1 MPGPEEGYVSL
12 LQEGVAGGGGR
23 VTRRDASEVLRKGFL
38 DGGEK
43 SGSEM
48 KKATWEDMATD
59 WQLETE
65 RWVLEDK
72 RAGEMARKAFVSH
85 VRAYATH
92 VVKERGMFDVK
103 ALHLGHLAKAFALR
117 ERPGEFGRGSAGRG
131 GAGGGR
137 GGKKSLGQ
145 ARHGEKRNA
154 GAEADGDARRAVG
167 EAAVDAE
174 AVDGR
179 EAARKMRA
187 KMKEHMAAAGEFN
200 IG

>member
-23 VTRRDASEVLRKGFL
+23 VTRRNAEEVLRKGFL

-48 KKATWEDMATD
+48 KKANWEDMATD

-65 RWVLEDK
+65 RWVLED
-72 RAGEMARKAFVSH
+72 RRGGEMARKAFVSH

-92 VVKERGMFDVK
+92 VVKERAIFDVK

-117 ERPGEFGRGSAGRG
+117 ERPGEFGRGGAGRM
-131 GAGGGR
+131 GGR
-137 GGKKSLGQ
+137 GGKKSVGQ
-145 ARHGEKRNA
+145 ARSGEKRNA
-154 GAEADGDARRAVG
+154 GAEGDGNARRADGKVG
-167 EAAVDAE
+167 EDAE

-179 EAARKMRA
+179 EAARKMRV

>member
-1 MPGPEEGYVSL
+1 MPGAEEGYVSL
-12 LQEGVAGGGGR
+12 LQEGVAGGGGK
-23 VTRRDASEVLRKGFL
+23 VTRKDAEEVLRKGFSASL
-38 DGGEK
+38 DGSEK

-48 KKATWEDMATD
+48 KKASWEDAATD

-65 RWVLEDK
+65 RWVIEER

-117 ERPGEFGRGSAGRG
+117 ERPGEFGRGGV
-131 GAGGGR
+131 GGR
-137 GGKKSLGQ
+137 SGGGKKNLGH
-145 ARHGEKRNA
+145 AHHGDNRNA
-154 GAEADGDARRAVG
+154 GAEADGNARKAGGDEEAV
-167 EAAVDAE
+167 
-174 AVDGR
+174 VDGR
-179 EAARKMRA
+179 EAARKMRK
-187 KMKEHMAAAGEFN
+187 KMKEHMAAASEFN